1 MYRNQKIA
9 QVLWITLGLNLMV
22 ACLKLIYGYFS
33 HSLSLEADG
42 FHSLFDSASNVI
54 GFISLKLA
62 IKPPDA
68 DHPYGHQKI
77 ETLATMGVALLLFA
91 AGYEIINGAIDRFNH
106 PVVPIISVNNFIV
119 MIFTMVVNLWVSSF
133 EKKKGKELQSDFLL
147 ADAIHTRSDFFIS
160 LSVLISFV
168 AILLHL
174 VFLDIIIACG
184 IVIVIGFV
192 AYSILNRSIHVLL
205 DTQSLNP
212 DHIRS
217 IVMSVTGM
225 RSCHKIRSRGSGA
238 GIFVDLHIQVDPQM
252 TLDTA
257 HRLTH
262 KVIETIKKEFPL
274 VVDVLIHTE
283 PAYPK

>member
-1 MYRNQKIA
+1 MQRNQKIA

-22 ACLKLIYGYFS
+22 AFLKLIYGRIS

-54 GFISLKLA
+54 GFVSLRMA
-62 IKPPDA
+62 IKPPDD

-77 ETLATMGVALLLFA
+77 ETLATMGISLLLFV
-91 AGYEIINGAIDRFNH
+91 AGYEIINGAIDRLNH
-106 PVVPIISVNNFIV
+106 PMTPTISINNFII
-119 MIFTMVVNLWVSSF
+119 MIFTMLVNLWVSDF

-147 ADAIHTRSDFFIS
+147 ADALHTRSDFFIS
-160 LSVLISFV
+160 LSVLVSFV
-168 AILLHL
+168 AILFHM

-205 DTQSLNP
+205 DAQSLNP
-212 DHIRS
+212 DHVRS
-217 IVMSVTGM
+217 IVIRVAGI
-225 RSCHKIRSRGSGA
+225 RSCHKIRSRGSAA

-252 TLDTA
+252 TLDSA
-257 HRLTH
+257 HHLTH
-262 KVIETIKKEFPL
+262 QVIAAIKKEFPL